1 METTLS
7 RTPETTPLLRLDE
20 LSVSFAVNRRR
31 LQAVRSVSL
40 SIDQGE
46 MYALVGESGCGKSSI
61 AKTICGMYR
70 PSAGRVFFMGIDV
83 HAAQGEPARTVRRG
97 LQLLFQEALPSLNP
111 RHPIRY
117 ILWEPLKANGLSTRL
132 ADAEQAMGDQL
143 NAVGLPRRALDK
155 YPRDF
160 SGGQQQR
167 IALARVLLLRPRL
180 ICADE
185 PVSALDVSV
194 QAHIVQLLERSRREQ
209 GLTYLLISHDL
220 PLVSRIADRVSV
232 MYLGEIVES
241 GPASSVVAEPLH
253 PYTVA
258 LRSATPVARPNA
270 LRRRRIILK
279 GEPPSPLDPPGGC
292 AFHQRCP
299 IARPV
304 CAERRPPLVDHGA
317 GHMVACHF
325 AGELE

>member
-1 METTLS
+1 MKTLAGRS
-7 RTPETTPLLRLDE
+7 SLEAPLLRLDD
-20 LSVSFAVNRRR
+20 LSVTFAVGRRR

-40 SIDQGE
+40 SIAKGE

-61 AKTICGMYR
+61 AKTICGLHR
-70 PSAGRVFFMGIDV
+70 PSAGSVSLLGIDV
-83 HAAQGEPARTVRRG
+83 HAAQGEDARTLRRNV
-97 LQLLFQEALPSLNP
+97 QLLFQEALPSLNP
-111 RHPIRY
+111 RHTIRY
-117 ILWEPLKANGLSTRL
+117 LLWEPLKANGLSARPD
-132 ADAEQAMGDQL
+132 DAEQAMGDQL

-167 IALARVLLLRPRL
+167 IALARVLLLRPSL

-194 QAHIVQLLERSRREQ
+194 QAQIVRLLERSRREQ

-220 PLVSRIADRVSV
+220 PLVSQIADRVSV

-241 GPASSVVAEPLH
+241 GPAADVVSRPLH

-258 LRSATPVARPNA
+258 LRSATPVARSMQA
-270 LRRRRIILK
+270 RRPRIVLK
-279 GEPPSPLDPPGGC
+279 GEPPSPLEPPPGC
-292 AFHQRCP
+292 AFHRRCP
-299 IARPV
+299 IARPK
-304 CAERRPPLVDHGA
+304 CSREQPPLTDRG
-317 GHMVACHF
+317 GNRWVACHF

>member
-1 METTLS
+1 MKTLAGRS
-7 RTPETTPLLRLDE
+7 PLEAPLLRLDD
-20 LSVSFAVNRRR
+20 LSVTFAVGRRR

-40 SIDQGE
+40 SIAKGE

-61 AKTICGMYR
+61 AKTICGLHR
-70 PSAGRVFFMGIDV
+70 PSAGSVSLLGIDV
-83 HAAQGEPARTVRRG
+83 HAAQGEDARTLRRNV
-97 LQLLFQEALPSLNP
+97 QLLFQEALPSLNP
-111 RHPIRY
+111 RHTIRY
-117 ILWEPLKANGLSTRL
+117 LLWEPLKANGLSARPD
-132 ADAEQAMGDQL
+132 DAEQAMGDQL

-167 IALARVLLLRPRL
+167 IALARVLLLRPSL

-194 QAHIVQLLERSRREQ
+194 QAQIVQLLERSRREQ

-220 PLVSRIADRVSV
+220 PLVSQIADRVAV

-241 GPASSVVAEPLH
+241 GPAADVVSRPLH

-258 LRSATPVARPNA
+258 LRSATPVARSTPA
-270 LRRRRIILK
+270 RRPRIVLK
-279 GEPPSPLDPPGGC
+279 GEPPSPLDPPPGC
-292 AFHQRCP
+292 AFHRRCP
-299 IARPV
+299 IARPK
-304 CAERRPPLVDHGA
+304 CSREQPPLTDRGTNRW
-317 GHMVACHF
+317 VACHF

>member
-1 METTLS
+1 MKTLAGRS
-7 RTPETTPLLRLDE
+7 SLEAPLLRLDD
-20 LSVSFAVNRRR
+20 LSVTFAVGRRR

-40 SIDQGE
+40 SIAKGE

-61 AKTICGMYR
+61 AKTICGLHR
-70 PSAGRVFFMGIDV
+70 PSAGSVSLLGIDV
-83 HAAQGEPARTVRRG
+83 HAAQGEDARTLRRNV
-97 LQLLFQEALPSLNP
+97 QLLFQEALPSLNP
-111 RHPIRY
+111 RHTIRY
-117 ILWEPLKANGLSTRL
+117 LLWEPLKANGLSARPD
-132 ADAEQAMGDQL
+132 DAEQAMGDQL

-167 IALARVLLLRPRL
+167 IALARVLLLRPSL

-194 QAHIVQLLERSRREQ
+194 QAQIVQLLERSRREQ

-220 PLVSRIADRVSV
+220 PLVSQIADRVSV

-241 GPASSVVAEPLH
+241 GPAADVVSRPLH

-258 LRSATPVARPNA
+258 LRSATPVARSTQA
-270 LRRRRIILK
+270 RRPRIVLK
-279 GEPPSPLDPPGGC
+279 GEPPSPLDPPPGC
-292 AFHQRCP
+292 AFHRRCP
-299 IARPV
+299 IARPK
-304 CAERRPPLVDHGA
+304 CSREQPPLTDRGRNRW
-317 GHMVACHF
+317 VACHF